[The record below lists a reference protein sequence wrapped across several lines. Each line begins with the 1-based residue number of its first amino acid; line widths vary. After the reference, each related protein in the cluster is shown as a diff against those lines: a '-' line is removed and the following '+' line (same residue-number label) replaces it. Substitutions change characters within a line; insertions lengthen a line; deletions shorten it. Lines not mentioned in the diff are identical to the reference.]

1 MLNQTSRYAL
11 SLLCYLARHGEE
23 RVPAHQIALDTGTP
37 ANYVAKIL
45 GALSKGGVVE
55 GEKGWGGGYALR
67 PRAGD
72 ISVGEVMAFFEDK
85 IGPVACPFV
94 QPECGC
100 YLVLHSEERVPVP
113 RPGHEAATAG
123 CPVGQ
128 AVGESRAGEPAA
140 LPGDRVDAVLCPY
153 GAAECVVSQPC
164 PLHGH
169 WASIREG
176 FWGLAETRI
185 GDLVGRAVG

>member
-11 SLLCYLARHGEE
+11 SLLCYLARQGDR

-45 GALSKGGVVE
+45 AALRRGGVVE

-67 PRAGD
+67 PRAGEV
-72 ISVGEVMAFFEDK
+72 SVGEVLALFEDK
-85 IGPVACPFV
+85 VGPVGCPFV

-100 YLVLHSEERVPVP
+100 YLARRSEERVPL
-113 RPGHEAATAG
+113 RHAA
-123 CPVGQ
+123 VS
-128 AVGESRAGEPAA
+128 VGEVA
-140 LPGDRVDAVLCPY
+140 CPF
-153 GAAECVVSQPC
+153 GGTCVVSNPC

-169 WASIREG
+169 WANVREG
-176 FWGLAETRI
+176 FWGMAGTRI
-185 GDLVGRAVG
+185 GELAGSVRG